1 MKNCPKATYDI
12 LYNLKK
18 RDWAFKNVG
27 YGPANPEEPEDFWDK
42 RAAEWNTTPKNAQ
55 TMHCGNCSA
64 FIQTPEMMECIVKG
78 IQGEESDAETYA
90 NEVVDE
96 ADLGYCEL
104 FEFKC
109 AADRTC
115 SAWLVGGPITE
126 KMTDRQKTM
135 LKMAKRESGKEYGE
149 MEDEE
154 DSGMDED

>member
-1 MKNCPKATYDI
+1 MKTCPKVCSDI
-12 LYNLKK
+12 QLNLKN

-42 RAAEWNTTPKNAQ
+42 RAKEWNKTPDNAQ
-55 TMHCGNCSA
+55 TMRCGNCAA

-78 IQGEESDAETYA
+78 IQGEESDSETYA
-90 NEVVDE
+90 NEVVDS
-96 ADLGYCEL
+96 ADLGYCGL

-115 SAWLVGGPITE
+115 SAWLVGGPIT
-126 KMTDRQKTM
+126 KKLTDRQKSM
-135 LKMAKRESGKEYGE
+135 LMMAKREAGNEYGE

-154 DSGMDED
+154 DSGMAT

>member
-42 RAAEWNTTPKNAQ
+42 RATEWNTTPENAQ

-78 IQGEESDAETYA
+78 IQGEESDVETYA